1 MLVLSQ
7 ILRTLF
13 GPPAFAGAGFARSFS
28 FISSE
33 FPARYSRGVSVF
45 DGFRLTDTSKAAESL
60 KDKRVYPYLLDDKI
74 IRDRARMLRG
84 HRAFVRSSRWVG
96 SGEGKSL
103 GERSSMMSVQ
113 KYSSFGET
121 PKRPMANRIIER
133 GLRVRILTGFTLV
146 ILLTLLIAGWSYYH
160 ISTLSTAS
168 EHLFIENY
176 RTIGYMHVMESAL
189 EGMEAGPAANFRNN
203 DSIFRYNLALEYA
216 NITEPG
222 ELEATQR
229 IDRDYQKYLAARSA
243 ALSDPSNAN
252 ILNERSLADIVNA
265 DCEIVLHMNERAMFS
280 RSEAVKAE
288 GQFARTSTLLITI
301 LLVGIAVFLAVAV
314 SRRSLAEFQELDRAK
329 SNFVATAAH
338 ELKNPLSTIKTTSGV
353 LADNIAGPLT
363 EKQRELVTTIRRES
377 NRLLNLVRELLD
389 LAKLETGTLQLHEA
403 RLDIE
408 TLIESAILPVAM
420 RAEEAEVKIDIAV
433 MPNVPE
439 VFVDP
444 NKMAW
449 AITNVLSNAI
459 RYSPRGSAVTATANV
474 NENEIWISITD
485 RGKGIAES
493 DLTRIFDKFVQVEEG
508 VMGMGAGTGL
518 GLAIAREI
526 VLAHGGRIW
535 GTSTVGSGST
545 FTIALPL
552 HSK

>member
-1 MLVLSQ
+1 MTGATLNSALYGD
-7 ILRTLF
+7 ILPAAFWMASKNDSHIMERARMMREH
-13 GPPAFAGAGFARSFS
+13 PAFA
-28 FISSE
+28 
-33 FPARYSRGVSVF
+33 
-45 DGFRLTDTSKAAESL
+45 
-60 KDKRVYPYLLDDKI
+60 
-74 IRDRARMLRG
+74 
-84 HRAFVRSSRWVG
+84 RSSRWVG
-96 SGEGKSL
+96 GSDDSFVSGHPALAYTGI
-103 GERSSMMSVQ
+103 RRN
-113 KYSSFGET
+113 FAET

-160 ISTLSTAS
+160 ISTLSTAA

-176 RTIGYMHVMESAL
+176 RTIGYMHVMESAV
-189 EGMEAGPAANFRNN
+189 EGMEAAPAENFRNN
-203 DSIFRYNLALEYA
+203 DSVFRYNLALEYA

-222 ELEATQR
+222 ELEATQK
-229 IDRDYQKYLAARSA
+229 IDHDYQEYLAVRLT
-243 ALSDPSNAN
+243 ALSSPSNAN
-252 ILNERSLADIVNA
+252 TLTEQSLANVVNA
-265 DCEIVLHMNERAMFS
+265 DCETVLHMNERAMFS

-288 GQFARTSTLLITI
+288 GQFARTSSLLITV

-338 ELKNPLSTIKTTSGV
+338 ELKNPLSTIKTTSGL
-353 LADNIAGPLT
+353 LADGIAGPLT
-363 EKQRELVTTIRRES
+363 EKQADLVTVVRRES

-389 LAKLETGTLQLHEA
+389 LGKLETGTLQLHEM
-403 RLDIE
+403 RVDME
-408 TLIESAILPVAM
+408 TLIESAMLPVAM
-420 RAEEAEVKIDIAV
+420 RAEEAGVKIDIAV

-459 RYSPRGSAVTATANV
+459 RYSPRGSAVMATANV

-493 DLTRIFDKFVQVEEG
+493 DLKRIFNKFVQVEEG
-508 VMGMGAGTGL
+508 AMGMGAGTGL